1 MDERNIKSILD
12 MARGAIK
19 EVVDYEMAGVIA
31 NIMDPN
37 TKATEKRKLQLTLEF
52 APDDNRQV
60 VGVNVVTKK
69 TLAPTNAVR
78 TSLFI
83 TDSADGD
90 GYTAV
95 EMVPDIPGQTNLFG
109 EEQDSPAILNIYRP
123 DKEERKNA

>member
-1 MDERNIKSILD
+1 MEQMNIKSILQ
-12 MARGAIK
+12 MARGGIQ
-19 EVVDYEMAGVIA
+19 EVVDYEMSGVIA

-52 APDDNRQV
+52 VPDDNRQV

-83 TDSADGD
+83 TDDAAGE
-90 GYTAV
+90 GYMAV
-95 EMVPDIPGQTNLFG
+95 EMTPDIPGQMKMFDG
-109 EEQDSPAILNIYRP
+109 EQEPAAVLKVIRP
-123 DKEERKNA
+123 EKETKYA

>member
-1 MDERNIKSILD
+1 MDQQNIKSILQ
-12 MARGAIK
+12 MARGGIQ
-19 EVVDYEMAGVIA
+19 EVVDYEMSMIVA

-37 TKATEKRKLQLTLEF
+37 TKPSEKRKLQLTLEF

-69 TLAPTNAVR
+69 TLAPTNAVK

-83 TDSADGD
+83 TDAADGD

-95 EMVPDIPGQTNLFG
+95 EMTPDIPGQTSMFG
-109 EEQDSPAILNIYRP
+109 GDQEPPAILNIYRP
-123 DKEERKNA
+123 EKEEKHA